1 LPFLRAD
8 FRAIAIW
15 SGDTAFARVLL
26 AIVHIFIFSLFS
38 IVLPLRPS
46 VFWAG
51 IRQHLFPLFP
61 SQEDGWHITHL
72 FLPVF

>member
-1 LPFLRAD
+1 
-8 FRAIAIW
+8 
-15 SGDTAFARVLL
+15 L